1 MDFRRRPSQARR
13 MSDATTKIF
22 HDADADPAA
31 LAGKTVAVIGY
42 GNQGRSQAL
51 NVRDGG
57 LTTIV
62 GNLEDA
68 YAAQARA
75 DGFTVL
81 PIAEACARADVVMLL
96 VPDEVMPAVYAE
108 SVHPHL
114 SAGKVLDFASGYT
127 VAFGLIVPPRDVDV
141 ILIAPRMIGPG
152 VRDTYVAGSG
162 FPSFVALQQDASG
175 VGMARLLALAHA
187 VGSTRAG
194 CILMSMHDEATLDL
208 FTEQAFGP
216 AFGRVFMAAIE
227 TLVGAGYPPEAVL
240 LELYLSGE
248 LAYSFEKI
256 RQVGMM
262 RQMDF
267 HSHTSQY
274 GSLTRSA
281 RFADVDLETRMAT
294 VLREIQDGTFARE
307 WSGAGPEAA
316 AMLERVKTIRD
327 QLPLTQ
333 WEARAREAF
342 RIGDA
347 APPAVPRPRAAS

>member
-1 MDFRRRPSQARR
+1 MPTETR
-13 MSDATTKIF
+13 IV
-22 HDADADPAA
+22 HDADVDPAA
-31 LAGKTVAVIGY
+31 LRGKTIAVVGY

-51 NVRDGG
+51 NVRDSG
-57 LTTIV
+57 LATVV
-62 GNLEDA
+62 GNLDDA

-75 DGFTVL
+75 DGFEVL

-96 VPDEVMPAVYAE
+96 IPDEVMPTVYAE
-108 SVHPHL
+108 SVRPHL
-114 SAGKVLDFASGYT
+114 RPAAVLDFASGYN
-127 VAFGLIVPPRDVDV
+127 VAFGLVEAPPDVDV
-141 ILIAPRMIGPG
+141 IFIAPRMIGPG
-152 VRDTYVAGSG
+152 VRDAYVSGRG
-162 FPSFVALQQDASG
+162 FPSFIGLHQDASG
-175 VGMARLLALAHA
+175 SGMARLLALAQA

-281 RFADVDLETRMAT
+281 RFMDLDLESRMGT

-307 WSGAGPEAA
+307 WSGAGQEAA
-316 AMLERVKTIRD
+316 EMLARVKAIRD
-327 QLPLTQ
+327 QLPLSA
-333 WEARAREAF
+333 WEQRTRQAF
-342 RIGDA
+342 RIGDP
-347 APPAVPRPRAAS
+347 APKA